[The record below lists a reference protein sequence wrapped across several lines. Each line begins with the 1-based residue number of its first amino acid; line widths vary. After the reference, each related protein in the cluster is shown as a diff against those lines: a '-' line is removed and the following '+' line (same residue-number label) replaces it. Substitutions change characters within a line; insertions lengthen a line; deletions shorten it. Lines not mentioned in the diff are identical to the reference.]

1 MSIGKKFLE
10 RVLAEA
16 KSTEGF
22 EFDRGTEA
30 MKNALR
36 DIGGENN
43 FADKI
48 AEVFNMCGISGTYM
62 NKRDVKDSIIEAATE
77 LRSKP
82 ARVRAF
88 LALHSALL
96 NLHEG
101 ATSVEEAEDTEELE
115 GQGFQQFV
123 EECLVS
129 LGLPESFVGASAK
142 AAIKAGLRKA
152 SALIRSDRAA
162 KKAFVDFG
170 RYSGVKLNDG
180 TIGGKKRLGEGYEIN
195 GRTVKAGSKIS
206 WKDDDGEHIGTV
218 VEDPK
223 YNGGLRVGGRSLK
236 NIIDDSDEVE
246 VIKEATAIGTSGTI
260 GTDDQSDNAIDYARD
275 PVAAAM
281 QVLSLLGVD
290 LSNNQVVRVVN
301 QMALNRSI
309 KTACR
314 NPAVKR
320 GLAAFLRAN
329 KEQ

>member
-10 RVLAEA
+10 RVLAET

-180 TIGGKKRLGEGYEIN
+180 TIGGKKRLGE
-195 GRTVKAGSKIS
+195 
-206 WKDDDGEHIGTV
+206 
-218 VEDPK
+218 
-223 YNGGLRVGGRSLK
+223 
-236 NIIDDSDEVE
+236 
-246 VIKEATAIGTSGTI
+246 ATAIGTTGTI